1 MPEREYSG
9 GRKRP
14 ADAELLIAQ
23 VKEEFKK
30 QKGKLGGAAKA
41 AKVLGVCPAS
51 FYNYLKGKSVPDLD
65 VLRKAHDE
73 WGIEWKHIDLSE
85 ILRTR
90 GVRSAEQLAF
100 EFLTAVQEDD
110 VEVVKVSLDGKTA
123 LRVALKIRFPA

>member
-1 MPEREYSG
+1 VPEREYSG
-9 GRKRP
+9 GRRRP

-30 QKGKLGGAAKA
+30 QKDKLGAATAAKL
-41 AKVLGVCPAS
+41 LGVCPAS
-51 FYNYLKGKSVPDLD
+51 FYNYLRGKSLPDLD
-65 VLRKAHDE
+65 VLRKAQDE
-73 WGIEWKHIDLSE
+73 WGIKWKYIDLSE

-100 EFLTAVQEDD
+100 EFLTGVQEED

-123 LRVALKIRFPA
+123 LRVALKIKFPA